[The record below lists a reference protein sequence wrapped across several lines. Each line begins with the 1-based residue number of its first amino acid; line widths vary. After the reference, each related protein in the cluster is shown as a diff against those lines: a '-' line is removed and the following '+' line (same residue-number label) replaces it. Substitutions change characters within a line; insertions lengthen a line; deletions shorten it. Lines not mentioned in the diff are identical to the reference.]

1 MELISKRGKLVAIK
15 SMKLQEENT
24 VQIWEKLLRLMAE
37 KALIEASN
45 EVVEVTIEDV
55 EAEVEEDF
63 QEDSK
68 CVLIII
74 FFYVLQE

>member
-1 MELISKRGKLVAIK
+1 
-15 SMKLQEENT
+15 
-24 VQIWEKLLRLMAE
+24 MAE

-63 QEDSK
+63 QEGSE
-68 CVLIII
+68 CVLITI
-74 FFYVLQE
+74 FSMFFKNNNGKLKIR